1 MKKMAVVTASLVAA
15 FGLMGLGAA
24 SYTSQTTANAAT
36 TSTSPTISVNTI
48 YNNSTKVTGKATKG
62 VAVVIRNA
70 KNKTIAKGTASSST
84 GAYSVKLP
92 STEKTGTK
100 LYVYAHNNKTGRYF
114 YRIMTVKAAST
125 KSSTTSSSTSS
136 KTTSTSSSSSSKS
149 TSSAASFK
157 VSTPTGTWKSATYK
171 GWAIQ
176 YTFSQKTGLTEKV
189 TYGKKTAYPVK
200 YATYSVTTKTPT
212 FWKINVTPKTGS
224 KSSFYMRFTAKNKFV
239 IVNSKNQVIK
249 ASVGKAPTANYTY
262 TLQK

>member
-15 FGLMGLGAA
+15 FGLMGIGAQ
-24 SYTSQTTANAAT
+24 SYTSQTTAQAA

-70 KNKTIAKGTASSST
+70 KNKTIAKGTASSTT

-92 STEKTGTK
+92 AKQKTGTK

-125 KSSTTSSSTSS
+125 KSSTTSTTSSTTS
-136 KTTSTSSSSSSKS
+136 KTTSSTSSSSTKSS
-149 TSSAASFK
+149 TASFK

-200 YATYSVTTKTPT
+200 LATYSVTTKTPT
-212 FWKINVTPKTGS
+212 FWKINVTPKTG
-224 KSSFYMRFTAKNKFV
+224 KKTSFYMRFTAKNKFV
-239 IVNSKNQVIK
+239 IVNSKNQKIK
-249 ASVGKAPTANYTY
+249 ASVGKAPAAYYTY